1 MTTYF
6 YGRNSD
12 IESFDR
18 GSSIDT
24 QLSKA
29 ISYANI
35 KDLKIDEHLM
45 ITYEWS
51 DWRNGLFLW
60 IQSVYVSPGA
70 RGSMARTL
78 C

>member
-35 KDLKIDEHLM
+35 KDLKM
-45 ITYEWS
+45 
-51 DWRNGLFLW
+51 RNLNVKKYHFILW
-60 IQSVYVSPGA
+60 I
-70 RGSMARTL
+70 
-78 C
+78 